1 MNTVAVDVRS
11 SRTGIGMGARALIG
25 LAFLIAVAFIVIAA
39 LPYYLMLSPRE
50 VAERSLSE
58 SQLVYWPRRG
68 WLLMHIAGGMVALLA
83 GPVQMWLG
91 LADRRMDLHRKLGLV
106 YIGGMTVG
114 SIGAVAL
121 AFKTD
126 YGIVFGSGLFFLA
139 VAWITTTAFAYISI
153 RKGLV
158 DQHKEWTIRSYVVTF
173 AFVTFRF
180 FQVAMQSAGIGTPLQ
195 EIEVMSWACW
205 AIPLLITEV
214 ALQSRRIAM
223 VR

>member
-1 MNTVAVDVRS
+1 
-11 SRTGIGMGARALIG
+11 MGAKLLIG
-25 LAFLIAVAFIVIAA
+25 LALLIAVAFIVLAA
-39 LPYYLMLSPRE
+39 LPYYVLLSPRE

-58 SQLVYWPRRG
+58 TQLVYWPRRG

-91 LADRRMDLHRKLGLV
+91 LGDRRMDLHRKLGLV
-106 YIGGMTVG
+106 YIGGMIVG
-114 SIGAVAL
+114 SIGAIAL

-126 YGIVFGSGLFFLA
+126 FGIVFGSGLFFLA
-139 VAWITTTAFAYISI
+139 VAWITTTTFAYVAI
-153 RKGLV
+153 RKGLLN
-158 DQHKEWTIRSYVVTF
+158 QHKEWTIRSYVVTF
-173 AFVTFRF
+173 AFVTFRL

-214 ALQSRRIAM
+214 VLQSRRIALA
-223 VR
+223 R